1 MDNDKKTQYT
11 VITVVVLLLLV
22 VIAVT
27 ILFIINANKE
37 NSLKVKINQIYSSDY
52 KLTAMGDYFIGTYN
66 DKTISVVINNSGEE
80 VYKTIEDIPYDNI
93 YLLKDDN
100 YLIYNTN
107 DNNLNVYIFNGEEIK
122 TLYSIKNVNN
132 IKPIIYKNS
141 YQEYIVGFVSVT
153 ETDTYLY
160 NINDGNVVIIK
171 DALLVGD
178 SINEDKYYAFSNK
191 YLVMKN
197 ADNLMGAVDYS
208 GNLVIPYEYKN
219 MINTYNDS
227 FIVQNDK
234 DLYGII
240 SNKGEELVKVKY
252 KAIDLYENY
261 YLIVNKNNKM
271 AIYSKDCTEIVD
283 FKLNYD
289 SLLDFDLRNNVN
301 SIKLY
306 RAGGRLFIVNNY
318 MEDAN
323 KTEYEKHNLYVV
335 KDGKVVE
342 TIKELG
348 FGVNNYLIYIY
359 DKEYNIK
366 VYDTDFNLLFKVKLD
381 DVKKINDIKLVSNTI
396 YQVNYVLNDDKEEV
410 KYYDNQGQEV
420 EFNQGKLVLKND
432 EYLAYLKENNGNYEL
447 KVVDNKDNVL
457 DSITGSKVDI
467 KGNFVI
473 VDNAIYEIV
482 KKEN

>member
-1 MDNDKKTQYT
+1 
-11 VITVVVLLLLV
+11 
-22 VIAVT
+22 
-27 ILFIINANKE
+27 
-37 NSLKVKINQIYSSDY
+37 
-52 KLTAMGDYFIGTYN
+52 
-66 DKTISVVINNSGEE
+66 
-80 VYKTIEDIPYDNI
+80 
-93 YLLKDDN
+93 
-100 YLIYNTN
+100 
-107 DNNLNVYIFNGEEIK
+107 
-122 TLYSIKNVNN
+122 
-132 IKPIIYKNS
+132 
-141 YQEYIVGFVSVT
+141 
-153 ETDTYLY
+153 
-160 NINDGNVVIIK
+160 
-171 DALLVGD
+171 
-178 SINEDKYYAFSNK
+178 
-191 YLVMKN
+191 
-197 ADNLMGAVDYS
+197 
-208 GNLVIPYEYKN
+208 
-219 MINTYNDS
+219 
-227 FIVQNDK
+227 
-234 DLYGII
+234 
-240 SNKGEELVKVKY
+240 
-252 KAIDLYENY
+252 
-261 YLIVNKNNKM
+261 M

-306 RAGGRLFIVNNY
+306 RAGGRLFVVNNY

-348 FGVNNYLIYIY
+348 FGVNNNLIYLY

-396 YQVNYVLNDDKEEV
+396 YQVNYILNDDKEEV